1 MGEPAAADH
10 LDFPKHTT
18 VPLGKSVGEVLGGSF
33 KKGPLE
39 VTSAIPRPQAGC
51 FLSFFQADQLNGMR
65 HSARETEVQGGR
77 GACGDTRGRCGEG
90 GKREGAEDQPAESQ
104 L

>member
-10 LDFPKHTT
+10 LDFPKHTI

-39 VTSAIPRPQAGC
+39 VTSAIPPAPRQAV
-51 FLSFFQADQLNGMR
+51 FSLSSKLTG
-65 HSARETEVQGGR
+65 
-77 GACGDTRGRCGEG
+77 
-90 GKREGAEDQPAESQ
+90 
-104 L
+104 